1 MTSSMDV
8 LFRGVLGS
16 SFEWAQAGFALL
28 KGREVNSKSIGLS
41 VDRDRPYILR
51 KGVRELCLMTV
62 LFKDTRALRQIG
74 ICCST
79 SIEVQVSFDSELCWT
94 WSIEQ
99 SNSWGYD
106 VLLFRITSVW
116 GIVQRKSSRWS
127 FKKGKVDDDQTFTG
141 KSNMTLPPEY
151 YTSAYNASITW
162 TRLA

>member
-28 KGREVNSKSIGLS
+28 EGREVNSKSIGLS

-62 LFKDTRALRQIG
+62 LFKYTRALRQIG

-79 SIEVQVSFDSELCWT
+79 SIEVQVSFDSELC
-94 WSIEQ
+94 
-99 SNSWGYD
+99 
-106 VLLFRITSVW
+106 
-116 GIVQRKSSRWS
+116 
-127 FKKGKVDDDQTFTG
+127 
-141 KSNMTLPPEY
+141 
-151 YTSAYNASITW
+151 
-162 TRLA
+162 